1 MHPLFSV
8 LTMTPVPTPVPGAA
22 STSNDDG
29 NSASQSKPPTG
40 AERRAAKRARSASP
54 GTSERQES
62 LGDLV
67 KRNMRIVPAPPLS
80 AKAFEQL
87 MEHKELAGHQ
97 VSKDRGTFQSTTLDA
112 LAETPDELG
121 DAIEERL
128 RCAEGSDGG
137 CVINYFLN
145 INGGR
150 GNAVDDE
157 TTTDQLPSVGGWHRD
172 RPSKG
177 PLGRPNTGRYLFYD
191 MIDGREGGLRVRRGA
206 EELEIKVPR
215 GCALYCTNEIL
226 QLEHAHGANGRCLSW
241 VIEVSRPT
249 MPTPA
254 TKQQKKEASEAQPS
268 LPIRE
273 HLDDWKPESMFLGAK
288 HKWGLHMGGGSVWR
302 MAVAWVR
309 GPRLGSGR
317 RRLVSRE
324 QANALI
330 EDMSDQERRDAASA
344 QGAMIGALSSF
355 ANRLANG
362 ATEAQIEET
371 REKLRAAGMAST
383 ATAEGMP
390 SGVHWSEALGRFT
403 MSMTDRGELGAAASN
418 AADERGIA
426 GMHFSTTLQRD
437 TMSMTDRSELGAAA
451 SNEADERGIAG
462 MHFST
467 TLQRDTMSMVERGEM
482 GNGEAK
488 ARTTSLI
495 GNDRGKGP
503 QICGKC
509 GKLQKGH
516 TCSNPN
522 GPRLE
527 NPARTWARIN
537 DPDDP
542 TTYESAV
549 QALAAKQMR
558 KAARKAR
565 TENE

>member
-1 MHPLFSV
+1 
-8 LTMTPVPTPVPGAA
+8 
-22 STSNDDG
+22 
-29 NSASQSKPPTG
+29 
-40 AERRAAKRARSASP
+40 
-54 GTSERQES
+54 
-62 LGDLV
+62 
-67 KRNMRIVPAPPLS
+67 
-80 AKAFEQL
+80 
-87 MEHKELAGHQ
+87 
-97 VSKDRGTFQSTTLDA
+97 
-112 LAETPDELG
+112 
-121 DAIEERL
+121 
-128 RCAEGSDGG
+128 
-137 CVINYFLN
+137 
-145 INGGR
+145 
-150 GNAVDDE
+150 
-157 TTTDQLPSVGGWHRD
+157 
-172 RPSKG
+172 
-177 PLGRPNTGRYLFYD
+177 

-288 HKWGLHMGGGSVWR
+288 RKWGFLGGGSVWR

-344 QGAMIGALSSF
+344 QGAMIGALLSF

-403 MSMTDRGELGAAASN
+403 MSMTDRAAASN

-437 TMSMTDRSELGAAA
+437 TMSMADRGALGGELGGAA
-451 SNEADERGIAG
+451 STAADERGIAG

-467 TLQRDTMSMVERGEM
+467 KLQRDTMSLVERGEM
-482 GNGEAK
+482 NTGAVN
-488 ARTTSLI
+488 ARTASLI

-503 QICGKC
+503 QLCGKC

-516 TCSNPN
+516 ICSKAD

-527 NPARTWARIN
+527 RGAATWARIN

-542 TTYESAV
+542 MTYESAV
-549 QALAAKQMR
+549 QALAAKQAH

>member
-40 AERRAAKRARSASP
+40 AERRAAKRTRSASP
-54 GTSERQES
+54 STTQERES
-62 LGDLV
+62 LRELV
-67 KRNMRIVPAPPLS
+67 DRECVIVPAPSLS
-80 AKAFEQL
+80 RRAFEQL

-112 LAETPDELG
+112 LAETPDDLG
-121 DAIEERL
+121 NAIEERL

-157 TTTDQLPSVGGWHRD
+157 TTTGQLPSVGGWHRD
-172 RPSKG
+172 RPSTG
-177 PLGRPNTGRYLFYD
+177 PPGRPNTGRYLFYD
-191 MIDGREGGLRVRRGA
+191 MIDGREAGLRVRRGA

-288 HKWGLHMGGGSVWR
+288 RKWGFLGGGSVWR

-371 REKLRAAGMAST
+371 REKLRAST

-403 MSMTDRGELGAAASN
+403 MSMTDRAAASN

-437 TMSMTDRSELGAAA
+437 TMP
-451 SNEADERGIAG
+451 
-462 MHFST
+462 
-467 TLQRDTMSMVERGEM
+467 MVERRALG
-482 GNGEAK
+482 GAQATALGDGAVK

-503 QICGKC
+503 QLCGKC

-516 TCSNPN
+516 TCSKAD

-542 TTYESAV
+542 TTYESVV